1 MHASHVLTTDPAPA
15 PGRPIAAVL
24 LATVLLATLVL
35 AACSSAPVRSPSGA
49 RGAQA
54 VPPIAPW
61 DGSRDGAEANPPP
74 DLHRVPDAEP
84 RVEPLRRGG
93 PNKPYEIDG
102 TRYTPMTGDDAAVER
117 GLASWY
123 GRKFHGRQTASGE
136 LYNMYAMTAAHPTF
150 AIPSYARVRNPAN
163 GREVVVRINDRGP
176 FKAGRVIDLSYT
188 AALKLGLLG
197 GVAPVEVE
205 RLTHEAI
212 RTGSWR
218 RDGAGNSATAAAPA
232 RVVDANSGPSNPSG
246 SSGSSI
252 SSGSS
257 TPSSTPAAAPLL
269 VAPPA
274 PATIGLVLA
283 PAASQSRDLAP
294 EPAPALIPAPV
305 ATAAPAVAPA
315 AWETQ
320 PSPAARQAT
329 PAEVMPQ
336 ERAGTQAARGWWLQL
351 GAFKAAEGA
360 AQFQRKLSGEA
371 DWLAPLMTLFREQSL
386 NKLQAGPFPSKAEAQ
401 AAAERLRGQLQLVP
415 MLVERR

>member
-1 MHASHVLTTDPAPA
+1 MQAVPVHPRAGGVPARLTAPLTA
-15 PGRPIAAVL
+15 PLTAL
-24 LATVLLATLVL
+24 LAAALL
-35 AACSSAPVRSPSGA
+35 AACGSAPVRSPGG
-49 RGAQA
+49 RGVDAP
-54 VPPIAPW
+54 PPIAPW

-74 DLHRVPDAEP
+74 NLDRVPDAEP

-102 TRYTPMTGDDAAVER
+102 TVYTPMTSDEPAVER

-176 FKAGRVIDLSYT
+176 FKRGRVIDLSYT

-218 RDGAGNSATAAAPA
+218 REGPVDVATAPAIAP
-232 RVVDANSGPSNPSG
+232 V
-246 SSGSSI
+246 
-252 SSGSS
+252 S
-257 TPSSTPAAAPLL
+257 TPSAPSL
-269 VAPPA
+269 VAQPA
-274 PATIGLVLA
+274 PATVGRVQAPTPSESRSLAPMPVIDA
-283 PAASQSRDLAP
+283 PAAVVS
-294 EPAPALIPAPV
+294 
-305 ATAAPAVAPA
+305 TAVVSTAVVPSPA

-320 PSPAARQAT
+320 PSPAVANAA
-329 PAEVMPQ
+329 PPEVMPQ

-360 AQFQRKLSGEA
+360 AQFQRQLSREA
-371 DWLAPLMTLFREQSL
+371 DWLAPLMTLFREQQLS
-386 NKLQAGPFPSKAEAQ
+386 KLQAGPFPSRAEAQ

>member
-1 MHASHVLTTDPAPA
+1 MHAPHVHTQARAGRARTVALVGGLIGSLWLVGCSTAPPGRSPPA
-15 PGRPIAAVL
+15 PGGRPPAANL
-24 LATVLLATLVL
+24 
-35 AACSSAPVRSPSGA
+35 
-49 RGAQA
+49 
-54 VPPIAPW
+54 PPIAPW

-74 DLHRVPDAEP
+74 NLHRVPNAEP
-84 RVEPLRRGG
+84 RIEPLRQGG
-93 PNKPYEIDG
+93 PNKPYEVDG
-102 TRYTPMTGDDAAVER
+102 VTYTPMTADEPAVER

-123 GRKFHGRQTASGE
+123 GRKFHGRRTASGE
-136 LYNMYAMTAAHPTF
+136 VYNMYAMTAAHPTF
-150 AIPSYARVRNPAN
+150 AIPSYALVRNPAN

-176 FKAGRVIDLSYT
+176 FKGGRVIDLSYT

-218 RDGAGNSATAAAPA
+218 REGSVDTA
-232 RVVDANSGPSNPSG
+232 DA
-246 SSGSSI
+246 
-252 SSGSS
+252 
-257 TPSSTPAAAPLL
+257 TPAETESPQR

-274 PATIGLVLA
+274 PATIGLVQAPRASESRSLA
-283 PAASQSRDLAP
+283 PMPVPVPL
-294 EPAPALIPAPV
+294 PAVV
-305 ATAAPAVAPA
+305 ATAAVVSAETPPPAPA

-320 PSPAARQAT
+320 PSPAVANAA
-329 PAEVMPQ
+329 PPEVMPQ

-360 AQFQRKLSGEA
+360 AQFQRKLSGQA
-371 DWLAPLMTLFREQSL
+371 DWLAPLMALFREQSL

>member
-1 MHASHVLTTDPAPA
+1 MQAVPVHPRAGRVPA
-15 PGRPIAAVL
+15 RPTPRL
-24 LATVLLATLVL
+24 TVLLAAALL
-35 AACSSAPVRSPSGA
+35 AACGSAPVRGPGGRA
-49 RGAQA
+49 ADA
-54 VPPIAPW
+54 LPPIAPW

-74 DLHRVPDAEP
+74 NLDRVPDAEP

-102 TRYTPMTGDDAAVER
+102 TVYTPMTRDEPAVER

-163 GREVVVRINDRGP
+163 GREVIVRINDRGP
-176 FKAGRVIDLSYT
+176 FKRGRVIDLSYT

-218 RDGAGNSATAAAPA
+218 REGPVDVATAAAIAPSIAPVHAPVSAPPA
-232 RVVDANSGPSNPSG
+232 PS
-246 SSGSSI
+246 
-252 SSGSS
+252 
-257 TPSSTPAAAPLL
+257 L
-269 VAPPA
+269 VAQPA
-274 PATIGLVLA
+274 PATIGLVQAPAPSESRSLAPMPVIDA
-283 PAASQSRDLAP
+283 PAAVVSA
-294 EPAPALIPAPV
+294 AVIP
-305 ATAAPAVAPA
+305 TPA

-320 PSPAARQAT
+320 PGPAVANAA
-329 PAEVMPQ
+329 PPEVMPQ

-360 AQFQRKLSGEA
+360 AQFQRKLSREA
-371 DWLAPLMTLFREQSL
+371 DWLAPLMALFREQQLS
-386 NKLQAGPFPSKAEAQ
+386 KLQAGPFPSRAEAQ

>member
-1 MHASHVLTTDPAPA
+1 MHDPALRATAAPA
-15 PGRPIAAVL
+15 DARPGRRAAALVAG
-24 LATVLLATLVL
+24 LACALWL
-35 AACSSAPVRSPSGA
+35 AACSTTPPSRAPSGSSRPPA
-49 RGAQA
+49 S

-74 DLHRVPDAEP
+74 NLHLVPDAEP
-84 RVEPLRRGG
+84 RIEPLRQGG

-102 TRYTPMTGDDAAVER
+102 VTYTPMTADEPAIER

-123 GRKFHGRQTASGE
+123 GRKFHGRRTASGE
-136 LYNMYAMTAAHPTF
+136 VYNMYAMTAAHPTF

-176 FKAGRVIDLSYT
+176 FKGGRVIDLSYT

-212 RTGSWR
+212 RTGSWQR
-218 RDGAGNSATAAAPA
+218 QAPA
-232 RVVDANSGPSNPSG
+232 TVAEGGSPGAN
-246 SSGSSI
+246 I
-252 SSGSS
+252 SANTNANASAS
-257 TPSSTPAAAPLL
+257 PVAADPQR

-274 PATIGLVLA
+274 PATLGLVQAPRASDSRTLA
-283 PAASQSRDLAP
+283 P
-294 EPAPALIPAPV
+294 IPAPIS
-305 ATAAPAVAPA
+305 APISAPIPAALPVAVAAA
-315 AWETQ
+315 AWDTQ
-320 PSPAARQAT
+320 PSPAVANA
-329 PAEVMPQ
+329 PAPEVMPQ

-360 AQFQRKLSGEA
+360 VQFQRKLSGEA
-371 DWLAPLMTLFREQSL
+371 DWLAPLLTLFREQSL
-386 NKLQAGPFPSKAEAQ
+386 NKLQAGPFPSRAEAQ